1 MDTSF
6 GTSCCS
12 MFLDQRRLM
21 DQLGR
26 RIEGE
31 EHKAQSRRN
40 PLSPLT
46 VLAAILI
53 LISNESGS

>member
-1 MDTSF
+1 
-6 GTSCCS
+6 
-12 MFLDQRRLM
+12 M

-31 EHKAQSRRN
+31 EHKAQSQQN

-46 VLAAILI
+46 VLPAILI